1 MPYFAKDVPS
11 SVVMESVRAFAN
23 SRPDVVPCFRRRCKR
38 GGRCRGSFFE
48 SGYLPGLYAP
58 MCLIGAH
65 LRLLRA
71 RADAD
76 EAYHAFAAE
85 LVEAAGAEPYDHDL
99 RDESGR
105 VLLRR
110 TP

>member
-1 MPYFAKDVPS
+1 MPYFAEDAPS
-11 SVVMESVRAFAN
+11 PVVMERLRAFAN
-23 SRPDVVPCFRRRCKR
+23 SQPHVVPCSRRRCKR

-48 SGYLPGLYAP
+48 AGYLPGLYAP
-58 MCLIGAH
+58 MCLISEH
-65 LRLLRA
+65 LKLLRA

-76 EAYHAFAAE
+76 EAYHRFEAE
-85 LVEAAGAEPYDHDL
+85 LVEAAGLPPYEDDL
-99 RDESGR
+99 CDDSGR